1 MSFDVKKYPGYTEML
16 FRNRKSTLTRKK
28 ALATFLTSDEKEI
41 QLYDFYNKYYFFMKF
56 DGFDP
61 MINIYDDPLFRAGQ
75 LDGVKEHYQK
85 EFSKIGL
92 NEIEDK
98 IVETVALKPSET
110 LNPEYLEFC
119 KDYIKRK
126 GLDIPEAPEVET
138 ECHLLNDDEE
148 ESITYTPVEMEDET
162 ETREEQNEIAP
173 LSFSENEGEQE
184 ATPEE
189 DGWAVFPPEGIY
201 DPEENPQ
208 NEVTEK
214 ISETEPVVVEDVTPN
229 FKEEKKSKKSKKKS
243 GKKKSKK

>member
-1 MSFDVKKYPGYTEML
+1 
-16 FRNRKSTLTRKK
+16 
-28 ALATFLTSDEKEI
+28 
-41 QLYDFYNKYYFFMKF
+41 MKF

-75 LDGVKEHYQK
+75 LDGVKEYYQK

-126 GLDIPEAPEVET
+126 GLDILEAPEVKT
-138 ECHLLNDDEE
+138 ECRLLDYDEE

-173 LSFSENEGEQE
+173 LSFSEND
-184 ATPEE
+184 TPEE
-189 DGWAVFPPEGIY
+189 DGWASFPPEGIY

>member
-1 MSFDVKKYPGYTEML
+1 MTFDVKKYPGYTEMI

-28 ALATFLTSDEKEI
+28 ALATFLTSDNLEV
-41 QLYDFYNKYYFFMKF
+41 QLYDFYNKYHFFMKF

-61 MINIYDDPLFRAGQ
+61 MINIYDDSLFKAGH
-75 LDGVKEHYQK
+75 LDGVKEHYKK
-85 EFSKIGL
+85 EFGDISL
-92 NEIEDK
+92 NEIEEK
-98 IVETVALKPSET
+98 IVKTVIQKQSET

-126 GLDIPEAPEVET
+126 GLDVPKTPEIKT
-138 ECHLLNDDEE
+138 ECRLLDYDEE

-173 LSFSENEGEQE
+173 LSFSEND
-184 ATPEE
+184 TPEE
-189 DGWAVFPPEGIY
+189 DGWASFPPEGIY

-214 ISETEPVVVEDVTPN
+214 IFETEPVVVEDVTPN

>member
-61 MINIYDDPLFRAGQ
+61 MINIYDNPLFRAGQ
-75 LDGVKEHYQK
+75 LDGVKEYYQK

-126 GLDIPEAPEVET
+126 GLDILEAPEVKT
-138 ECHLLNDDEE
+138 ECRLLDYDEE

-173 LSFSENEGEQE
+173 LSFSEND
-184 ATPEE
+184 TPEE
-189 DGWAVFPPEGIY
+189 DGWASFPPEGIY

-243 GKKKSKK
+243 GKKKPKK